1 MQKIH
6 RIMLAGLWVLGTL
19 TALPVMAAE
28 GDDAPE
34 TFLEALAAGQPS
46 VDVRLRYEHADAS
59 GLDTADAL
67 TVRTRLGYA
76 TAPYH
81 GLHAFVEFEDVRS
94 LVADSEYSQAGLNPE
109 GAGKTVIADV
119 EGTELNQAYLETTCP
134 QGNLTLRV
142 GRQRMILDNA
152 RFIGNVGWRQ
162 NEQTFDAVRLDT
174 AECFGMKLTY
184 AYVDAVRRIF
194 GQEMGSEPVGEAGN
208 AARYESD
215 SHLVNL
221 AFTPCDRIAGRAYA
235 YLLDLGPGTTG
246 HANSSDTY
254 GISSTM
260 GHTFE
265 NDIKAG
271 CELEYARQSDNSG
284 TSDGVNY
291 DAEYIK
297 LEASAGLKSVGLG
310 AGYELLG
317 SDEGSAFRT
326 PLATGHKFNGWAD
339 VFLTTPS
346 EGLQDL
352 YAYVTLK
359 CPREIMPTIRIVYHD
374 FESDEGNI
382 AYGDEIDVVAVK
394 KFNDRVTM
402 IAKYANY
409 QADDSAGNPRATD
422 VERVSIQAGLTF

>member
-6 RIMLAGLWVLGTL
+6 RVMLAGLLVLGTIMTL
-19 TALPVMAAE
+19 SVMAAE
-28 GDDAPE
+28 DDAAPE

-59 GLDTADAL
+59 GLDAGHAL

-81 GLHAFVEFEDVRS
+81 GLHAFVEFEDVRA
-94 LVADSEYSQAGLNPE
+94 LLADSEYNQAGLNPE
-109 GAGKTVIADV
+109 GAGKAVIADV
-119 EGTELNQAYLETTCP
+119 EGTELNQAYLEASCP
-134 QGNLTLRV
+134 EGNLTLRV

-162 NEQTFDAVRLDT
+162 NEQTYDAVRLDT
-174 AECFGMKLTY
+174 AEFFGLKLTY
-184 AYVDAVRRIF
+184 AYLDAVRRIF
-194 GQEMGSEPVGEAGN
+194 GQERGAEPVGEAGN

-221 AFTPCDRIAGRAYA
+221 AFTPCDHFTGRAYA
-235 YLLDLGPGTTG
+235 YLLDLGHGTTG
-246 HANSSDTY
+246 QANSSDTY
-254 GISSTM
+254 GISGTI

-265 NDIKAG
+265 NDVTAG
-271 CELEYARQSDNSG
+271 CELEYARQSDNGG
-284 TSDGVNY
+284 TTDGVNY
-291 DAEYIK
+291 DADYIK
-297 LEASAGLKSVGLG
+297 LEASAGLKAIGLG
-310 AGYELLG
+310 VGYELLG

-339 VFLTTPS
+339 VFLTTPG

-359 CPREIMPTIRIVYHD
+359 CPRDIMPTIRIVYHD
-374 FESDEGNI
+374 FESDEGDI
-382 AYGDEIDVVAVK
+382 AYGDEIDVVATK

-409 QADDSAGNPRATD
+409 QADDSADNPRAAD
-422 VERVSIQAGLTF
+422 VERISIQAGLTF